1 MNQDIEIVLISR
13 LLRQIHSPARLQQL
27 VSVYHSRVQHLFYD
41 CGQNVETAASSKAI
55 LRLCDVQ
62 ALGNSFGKDDE
73 EDEDVI
79 VELPDS
85 SLEPGI
91 LPTQIRMLV
100 QRRREVTQQYSL
112 CTNDDGL
119 LVHVGQKTL
128 EDGT

>member
-1 MNQDIEIVLISR
+1 MGN
-13 LLRQIHSPARLQQL
+13 
-27 VSVYHSRVQHLFYD
+27 LF
-41 CGQNVETAASSKAI
+41 C
-55 LRLCDVQ
+55 
-62 ALGNSFGKDDE
+62 KDDE

-119 LVHVGQKTL
+119 LAHVGQKTL